1 MEEKVVEEK
10 TLTLK
15 SLEKQVN
22 EKLALIDEK
31 IEKLEFTIKLLKKVV
46 TRR

>member
-1 MEEKVVEEK
+1 MEEEK

-22 EKLALIDEK
+22 EKLALIDKK
-31 IEKLEFTIKLLKKVV
+31 IEQLELTIKLLKKVIV
-46 TRR
+46 RR

>member
-1 MEEKVVEEK
+1 MEEEK

-22 EKLALIDEK
+22 EKLALIDK
-31 IEKLEFTIKLLKKVV
+31 KLNKLERNIDVLTKAS
-46 TRR
+46 RR